1 MREARMSLSA
11 SHSAMARNRKKEMS
25 VRMEMT
31 EEAQLVMMHRYSAEG
46 EGGFTVWLM
55 ICEERAASVG
65 GHCSC
70 GVACKTP
77 AWPG

>member
-1 MREARMSLSA
+1 MWPMREARMSLSA

-46 EGGFTVWLM
+46 EGGVYCLAHDMRGMRRFRRRPLQL
-55 ICEERAASVG
+55 RRG
-65 GHCSC
+65 L
-70 GVACKTP
+70 
-77 AWPG
+77 